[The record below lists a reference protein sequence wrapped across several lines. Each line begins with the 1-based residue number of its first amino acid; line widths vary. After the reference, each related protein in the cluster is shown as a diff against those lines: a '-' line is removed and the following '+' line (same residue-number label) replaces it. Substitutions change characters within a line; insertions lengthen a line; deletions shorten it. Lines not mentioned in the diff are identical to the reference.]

1 MGNGRGRIQAP
12 TIMKTVR
19 GNIDDTHDNRPGFG
33 LKPIA
38 AGDRRVRCLQ
48 SVQSRRRTAFR
59 LAHTDD
65 FAGHVSA
72 EQAALLKT

>member
-1 MGNGRGRIQAP
+1 
-12 TIMKTVR
+12 
-19 GNIDDTHDNRPGFG
+19 